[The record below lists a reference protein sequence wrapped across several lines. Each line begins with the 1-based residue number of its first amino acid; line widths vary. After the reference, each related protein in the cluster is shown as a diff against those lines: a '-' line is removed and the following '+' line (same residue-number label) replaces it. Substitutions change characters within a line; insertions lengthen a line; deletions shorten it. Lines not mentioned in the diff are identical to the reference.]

1 MSGGSQHHQYSIPLL
16 LVTLLANTREI
27 LQIDK
32 LLLQSLPS
40 HIVLATHF
48 YSDFV
53 AFSYIQTI
61 SLEAFTKQ
69 DRHCS
74 TRTHPFKMSS
84 LEEVLQVQ
92 KDTNV
97 LRAPATSASNSK
109 QSLSAQTEA
118 TMSFALVN
126 TTGSS
131 NVYAY
136 VSGLSI
142 QNNNAV
148 FMLER

>member
-1 MSGGSQHHQYSIPLL
+1 MKASKHTQQILLSQGPSI
-16 LVTLLANTREI
+16 
-27 LQIDK
+27 
-32 LLLQSLPS
+32 
-40 HIVLATHF
+40 
-48 YSDFV
+48 
-53 AFSYIQTI
+53 
-61 SLEAFTKQ
+61 
-69 DRHCS
+69 
-74 TRTHPFKMSS
+74 KMSS

-97 LRAPATSASNSK
+97 LRAPAESASTSK
-109 QSLSAQTEA
+109 QSLSTQTEA

-126 TTGSS
+126 TTSSS

-136 VSGLSI
+136 VSGLAL

>member
-1 MSGGSQHHQYSIPLL
+1 M
-16 LVTLLANTREI
+16 A
-27 LQIDK
+27 
-32 LLLQSLPS
+32 
-40 HIVLATHF
+40 
-48 YSDFV
+48 
-53 AFSYIQTI
+53 
-61 SLEAFTKQ
+61 
-69 DRHCS
+69 
-74 TRTHPFKMSS
+74 S

-97 LRAPATSASNSK
+97 LRAPTTSSSNGA
-109 QSLSAQTEA
+109 QSLSAQTDP
-118 TMSFALVN
+118 TMNIALVN

-136 VSGLSI
+136 ISGLAL

>member
-1 MSGGSQHHQYSIPLL
+1 
-16 LVTLLANTREI
+16 
-27 LQIDK
+27 
-32 LLLQSLPS
+32 
-40 HIVLATHF
+40 
-48 YSDFV
+48 
-53 AFSYIQTI
+53 
-61 SLEAFTKQ
+61 
-69 DRHCS
+69 
-74 TRTHPFKMSS
+74 MSS

-92 KDTNV
+92 KDINV
-97 LRAPATSASNSK
+97 LSAPAEPASTSK

-126 TTGSS
+126 TTSSS

-136 VSGLSI
+136 VSGLAL

>member
-1 MSGGSQHHQYSIPLL
+1 
-16 LVTLLANTREI
+16 
-27 LQIDK
+27 
-32 LLLQSLPS
+32 
-40 HIVLATHF
+40 
-48 YSDFV
+48 
-53 AFSYIQTI
+53 
-61 SLEAFTKQ
+61 
-69 DRHCS
+69 
-74 TRTHPFKMSS
+74 MSS

-92 KDTNV
+92 KDSNV

-109 QSLSAQTEA
+109 QSLSAQTDP
-118 TMSFALVN
+118 TMNFAIVN

-136 VSGLSI
+136 VSGLAI

>member
-1 MSGGSQHHQYSIPLL
+1 
-16 LVTLLANTREI
+16 
-27 LQIDK
+27 
-32 LLLQSLPS
+32 
-40 HIVLATHF
+40 
-48 YSDFV
+48 
-53 AFSYIQTI
+53 
-61 SLEAFTKQ
+61 
-69 DRHCS
+69 
-74 TRTHPFKMSS
+74 MSS

-109 QSLSAQTEA
+109 QLSAQTNP
-118 TMSFALVN
+118 TMNFALVN

-136 VSGLSI
+136 VSGLAI

>member
-1 MSGGSQHHQYSIPLL
+1 
-16 LVTLLANTREI
+16 
-27 LQIDK
+27 
-32 LLLQSLPS
+32 
-40 HIVLATHF
+40 
-48 YSDFV
+48 
-53 AFSYIQTI
+53 
-61 SLEAFTKQ
+61 
-69 DRHCS
+69 
-74 TRTHPFKMSS
+74 MSS

-97 LRAPATSASNSK
+97 LRAPTTSSSSGK
-109 QSLSAQTEA
+109 SLSAQTNP

-142 QNNNAV
+142 QNNNTV